1 MPLMP
6 TDSPDA
12 HDKRSSSEVLSRPS
26 KTKLKQESHALQAL
40 GEALVE
46 LPAARIDALPLPE
59 PLLEGIRE
67 WQRTRSHEGK
77 RRQMQYI
84 GKLMRSVDAEPIRQA
99 VAEMQL
105 GRAQDSLALHEAER
119 WRADLIASDEAATRW
134 IAAHPGTDAQKLR
147 SLVRSARKDA
157 SGAPE
162 NRNGRAYR
170 ELFQLIRREDSDG

>member
-1 MPLMP
+1 MP
-6 TDSPDA
+6 TDSPHAD
-12 HDKRSSSEVLSRPS
+12 DERRSTAALQRPS

-46 LPAARIDALPLPE
+46 LPTARIEALPLPE
-59 PLLEGIRE
+59 PLLEAIRE
-67 WQRTRSHEGK
+67 WQRTRSHEGR

-99 VAEMQL
+99 VAEMEL

-119 WRADLIASDEAATRW
+119 WRVDLIASDEAATRW
-134 IAAHPGTDAQKLR
+134 MTAHPRTDAQKLR

-157 SGAPE
+157 SDAPDK
-162 NRNGRAYR
+162 RNGRAYR